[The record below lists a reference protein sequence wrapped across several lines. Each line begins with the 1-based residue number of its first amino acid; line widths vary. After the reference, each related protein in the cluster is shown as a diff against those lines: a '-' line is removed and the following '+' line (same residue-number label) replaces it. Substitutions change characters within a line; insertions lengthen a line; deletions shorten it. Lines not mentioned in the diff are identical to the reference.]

1 MIPVILATAFTVGR
15 HTINAVTV
23 GSVAGTSYAY
33 GRKVGR
39 VICNTLDNF
48 EGRINN
54 LVEQ

>member
-39 VICNTLDNF
+39 VICKTLDNF
-48 EGRINN
+48 EGKITN